1 LVFERKI
8 GVGDY
13 PSSGGELDKSSMFF
27 ETVQGEN
34 LDHEIEILLLVLE
47 DYDHYFDHLRHGK
60 YCFSSKLDARWT
72 INGVQKSL
80 FNRSILSQGI

>member
-1 LVFERKI
+1 
-8 GVGDY
+8 
-13 PSSGGELDKSSMFF
+13 
-27 ETVQGEN
+27 